1 VWHTSANIKNL
12 SNSSS
17 SGKGSPVSVQGWFE
31 TGSRLQKALIHP
43 KFMWRETYQ
52 PDIENRKLSMSCRA
66 PASLDLFNI
75 IRILKPSGIDRTDY
89 PYAKLDHSFT
99 IKNHDGE
106 VYLFEAKST
115 RERDWF
121 VHGLKL
127 LVARLAS
134 MIIVGDDQMFLEF
147 FSPWANSPVVEQFSH
162 DGFNKGKEQE
172 NEEQNTSAKPFYVST
187 TNEDRRELWGT
198 KDTLR

>member
-1 VWHTSANIKNL
+1 
-12 SNSSS
+12 
-17 SGKGSPVSVQGWFE
+17 
-31 TGSRLQKALIHP
+31 
-43 KFMWRETYQ
+43 MWRETYQ

-66 PASLDLFNI
+66 PASLDLLTI
-75 IRILKPSGIDRTDY
+75 IRILKPSDIDRTAY
-89 PYAKLDHSFT
+89 PYAKVDHSFS

-147 FSPWANSPVVEQFSH
+147 FSPWANSPGVPEFSN
-162 DGFNKGKEQE
+162 DGSNKGNEQE
-172 NEEQNTSAKPFYVST
+172 IEEQPPSGEKPFYVST
-187 TNEDRRELWGT
+187 TNEDRQELWGT
-198 KDTLR
+198 TGTLR